1 MLKGARVWQCSPD
14 APWDFTWRFRRLG
27 NVPRGKAWAR
37 LGNRPQQGFD
47 RPREPSLR
55 KPPVFTHSARERDA
69 ASSGAGS
76 AGGCTVQGPQLVPRC
91 ASRVLRRRP
100 REGSALATGQTG
112 NSARRRGQRGASWRR
127 PKLAREGEGSTAGS
141 RLQPQLALVLRVL
154 RRRPRVRS
162 LLWQLR
168 RPLRC
173 VYSEGADNKEGASW
187 RWRQDC
193 DCCTGSGFCWLET
206 QC

>member
-127 PKLAREGEGSTAGS
+127 PKLAREGEGSTAGFLAAATACACAACLAAS
-141 RLQPQLALVLRVL
+141 TTSEKLALAASSSAAVRVFG
-154 RRRPRVRS
+154 RRR
-162 LLWQLR
+162 QQGG
-168 RPLRC
+168 
-173 VYSEGADNKEGASW
+173 SELALA
-187 RWRQDC
+187 
-193 DCCTGSGFCWLET
+193 TGL
-206 QC
+206 

>member
-1 MLKGARVWQCSPD
+1 M
-14 APWDFTWRFRRLG
+14 
-27 NVPRGKAWAR
+27 
-37 LGNRPQQGFD
+37 
-47 RPREPSLR
+47 
-55 KPPVFTHSARERDA
+55 THSAREGNATQRAQARA
-69 ASSGAGS
+69 ALAVALSKGRSLCRASCRVSCGAG
-76 AGGCTVQGPQLVPRC
+76 
-91 ASRVLRRRP
+91 RP
-100 REGSALATGQTG
+100 REGSALATGQTA
-112 NSARRRGQRGASWRR
+112 NSARRRGQRGAFWRR

-141 RLQPQLALVLRVL
+141 LRQTQLALVLRVL

-162 LLWQLR
+162 LLLQLR

-173 VYSEGADNKEGASW
+173 VYSQGADNKEGASW